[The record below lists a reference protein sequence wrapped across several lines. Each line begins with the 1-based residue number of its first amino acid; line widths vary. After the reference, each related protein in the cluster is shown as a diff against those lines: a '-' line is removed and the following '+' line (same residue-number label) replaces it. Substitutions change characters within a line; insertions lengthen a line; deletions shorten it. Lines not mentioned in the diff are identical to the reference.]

1 MTTQDTSRRRPDH
14 IIWQVIG
21 EGDAAKWVRVGAG
34 WSNRDQKGVSLKFDS
49 FPLTGRIQVRA
60 VSEADEARANGGQ
73 S

>member
-1 MTTQDTSRRRPDH
+1 MTTQENTRRRPDH

-21 EGDAAKWVRVGAG
+21 EGDAAKWVPVGAG

-60 VSEADEARANGGQ
+60 VKEADVTGTNGGQ